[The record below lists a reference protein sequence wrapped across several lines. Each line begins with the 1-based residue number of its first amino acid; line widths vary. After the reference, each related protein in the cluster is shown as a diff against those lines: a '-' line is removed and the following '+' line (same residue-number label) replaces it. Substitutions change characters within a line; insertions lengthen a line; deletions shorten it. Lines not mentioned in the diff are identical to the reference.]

1 MSNPA
6 SEDGDVNI
14 TVEELLKD
22 KDATIGMLE
31 RQKGKQDEAIL
42 QLQQE
47 LGEAEIRHKDE
58 VYWLRLEVDGLR
70 REKEGIE
77 DRVADL
83 YRELREIESEAD
95 IKEQPQSLDAD
106 YVMSLQQQVG
116 KYARA
121 YSVLES
127 QVSMV
132 KQSCDEVV
140 KSLKEEIAD
149 VMDDKTRMEM
159 DLLNQLAVLDNEKRE
174 LEMDFEEQVKMK
186 DDKIADLKKGIGVVT
201 GGKGKEKEE
210 DFVNQISDLKDA
222 KRKVEDELHAERN
235 ESDDAIARLEEAN
248 ADLENQIESMA
259 SDLEVMRQGAA
270 AEAVQVLDALT
281 RDRQETLTTL
291 ERVAVI
297 WEKADDSIQGLED
310 IMDELRPN
318 DDDAIQGDRERLLS
332 TLETASLVHG
342 QIKVSL
348 LLVELK
354 LRNQLSSLKNDKLR
368 MGMGSIAPDQ
378 NLTERMKEIQQEA
391 LTALDQVEDSLT
403 DQIKQLENL
412 TREETSQVKDD
423 LQEKTDELRVLQ
435 GQHKKLE
442 SEISRLRKQDEER
455 KNKDSD
461 EKPSEN
467 GKMETAVSKAVLE
480 RLQNEVLTVVERIRD
495 KNETIGR
502 LTTSIEEH
510 KMREGALK
518 KELKRMMKRSR
529 GTDEDQ
535 GGLSGASNRQSRRHS
550 SAARPNN

>member
-1 MSNPA
+1 MSNLV
-6 SEDGDVNI
+6 SEDSSAA
-14 TVEELLKD
+14 TTEELLRD
-22 KDATIGMLE
+22 KDDTIGMLK

-47 LGEAEIRHKDE
+47 LGEAEIRHKEE

-77 DRVADL
+77 DRVAEL
-83 YRELREIESEAD
+83 YRELKEIEAEAD
-95 IKEQPQSLDAD
+95 IQEQPQSLDAE

-121 YSVLES
+121 YGVLET

-149 VMDDKTRMEM
+149 VIDDKTRMEM

-174 LEMDFEEQVKMK
+174 LEMDFEEQIKMK
-186 DDKIADLKKGIGVVT
+186 DDKIGDLKKGIGVVT

-210 DFVNQISDLKDA
+210 DYINQISDLKDA
-222 KRKVEDELHAERN
+222 KRRLEDELQAERN
-235 ESDDAIARLEEAN
+235 ESDDAIARLEDAN
-248 ADLENQIESMA
+248 VDLENQIESMT
-259 SDLEVMRQGAA
+259 SDLAVMRQGAA

-291 ERVAVI
+291 ERVAMI

-310 IMDELRPN
+310 VMDELRPN
-318 DDDAIQGDRERLLS
+318 DDDPIQGDRERLLS

-368 MGMGSIAPDQ
+368 MGTGSIAPDQ

-412 TREETSQVKDD
+412 TREETAQVKDD

-435 GQHKKLE
+435 GQHKKFE
-442 SEISRLRKQDEER
+442 SEISRLRKQEEER
-455 KNKDSD
+455 KSKDSD
-461 EKPSEN
+461 DKPQENEN

-529 GTDEDQ
+529 GTEEDS
-535 GGLSGASNRQSRRHS
+535 GGLSGTTARQSRRS
-550 SAARPNN
+550 STRPDM